1 MFSFFHEISIF
12 QPKWL
17 RFWSKPIFA
26 VTFMIFWNILA
37 HNFLVSHHVDLKFCR
52 EIRCN
57 KYLKIKSKNFNISN
71 HFGLFRPKMTE
82 NSKTAYRRPLP
93 NWPMESVWNF
103 QIFLCNHL
111 LYTNMSY
118 CAKFQPNWN
127 SSFHFTAIYSFRR
140 FAFWAVRAEHTAA
153 TAVLIILLA

>member
-1 MFSFFHEISIF
+1 MFSSFHEISIF

-17 RFWSKPIFA
+17 RFRSKTIFA

-37 HNFLVSHHVDLKFCR
+37 HNFLVSHHMDLKFCR

-71 HFGLFRPKMTE
+71 HFGLFWPKMTE

-111 LYTNMSY
+111 LYTKIWVTVQNFSPIGTVV
-118 CAKFQPNWN
+118 F
-127 SSFHFTAIYSFRR
+127 
-140 FAFWAVRAEHTAA
+140 
-153 TAVLIILLA
+153 ILLRFTVSAALRFGRLGRNTQPQRLSW